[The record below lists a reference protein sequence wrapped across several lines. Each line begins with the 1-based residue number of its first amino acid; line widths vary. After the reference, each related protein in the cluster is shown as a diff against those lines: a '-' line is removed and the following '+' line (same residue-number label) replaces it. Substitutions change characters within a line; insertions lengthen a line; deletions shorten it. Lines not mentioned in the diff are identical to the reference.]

1 MTGSKKIVW
10 RILIVSI
17 LFFFIVPGICQ
28 ALQISQEKFKDE
40 YKEDK
45 IEMVIMGAAL
55 KRFSVFK
62 AVAVAFYLEKGIKEE
77 DVLKDIP
84 KRIEVAGLQKISK
97 EEFIKETVSGME
109 DNLEDEIFKSL
120 EEKIN
125 QLTGWYKDLEPGDR
139 YTFTYKPGVGTQV
152 DLNGVKQ
159 GVIVGEDFAYGLF
172 SIYVGAK
179 PADNRAKQKL
189 LGRLELYQR

>member
-1 MTGSKKIVW
+1 MTGFKNMGW
-10 RILIVSI
+10 TILISSFLFVST
-17 LFFFIVPGICQ
+17 VPDVCH

-62 AVAVAFYLEKGIKEE
+62 AVAVAFYLEKGIKE
-77 DVLKDIP
+77 DDILKDIP
-84 KRIEVAGLQKISK
+84 KRIEVASLQKISK
-97 EEFIKETVSGME
+97 EEFIKETLSGMQ
-109 DNLEDEIFKSL
+109 DNLEAGIYKSL
-120 EEKIN
+120 EDKIQ

-152 DLNGVKQ
+152 EFNGVKQ
-159 GVIVGEDFAYGLF
+159 GVVSGEDFAFGLF
-172 SIYVGAK
+172 SIYIGAK

-189 LGRLELYQR
+189 LGRLDLYQK